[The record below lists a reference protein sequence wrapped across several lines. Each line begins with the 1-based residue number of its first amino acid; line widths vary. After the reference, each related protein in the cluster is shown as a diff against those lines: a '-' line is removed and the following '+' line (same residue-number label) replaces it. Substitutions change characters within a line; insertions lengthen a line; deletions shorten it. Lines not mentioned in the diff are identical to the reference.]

1 MKLNQYTK
9 KQTNKPKYDLRSH
22 EDWGFFITD
31 YPFYADLPSSVIRL
45 AYCFSRYAVKKIG
58 VLFITSIE
66 AKSKRSVDLQADTI

>member
-1 MKLNQYTK
+1 MISGLMKTG
-9 KQTNKPKYDLRSH
+9 D
-22 EDWGFFITD
+22 FFIME
-31 YPFYADLPSSVIRL
+31 YKFYADLPSSVIRL

>member
-1 MKLNQYTK
+1 MEYK
-9 KQTNKPKYDLRSH
+9 
-22 EDWGFFITD
+22 
-31 YPFYADLPSSVIRL
+31 FYADLPSSVIRL